1 MVLFRPLRLPQR
13 LDKPL
18 SVLVHKVCL
27 CSKIDRGSPSLCSS
41 LGGLSSTIQL
51 RIDSSQPARNC
62 PWKFHHA
69 VHTNEYHSFSKKVRT
84 ISAQHFVKNVDSL
97 TSIWTVTRV
106 RFFFLLV
113 SALFSSLSTSF
124 RQAGAIDESNFFCYL
139 PCFAKSESL
148 VQDICRKNSK
158 GRSF

>member
-1 MVLFRPLRLPQR
+1 MANDEIKFLPIFQI
-13 LDKPL
+13 LDIKNIWFLLELEMALTTAIKKKFEP
-18 SVLVHKVCL
+18 VC
-27 CSKIDRGSPSLCSS
+27 
-41 LGGLSSTIQL
+41 
-51 RIDSSQPARNC
+51 
-62 PWKFHHA
+62 
-69 VHTNEYHSFSKKVRT
+69 
-84 ISAQHFVKNVDSL
+84 SL

-148 VQDICRKNSK
+148 VQDIEKVAKEEAFNK
-158 GRSF
+158 FEAQLL